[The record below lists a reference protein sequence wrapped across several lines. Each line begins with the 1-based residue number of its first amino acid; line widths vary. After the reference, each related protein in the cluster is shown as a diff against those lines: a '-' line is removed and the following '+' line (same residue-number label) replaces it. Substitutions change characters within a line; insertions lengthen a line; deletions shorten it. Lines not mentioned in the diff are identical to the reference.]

1 MTWVYQTIMCPVF
14 HLMNFMNAS
23 LGLVEPFNCKLL
35 FHPLSALQKTAF
47 DWQFIWNAEMKRV
60 ETGMII

>member
-1 MTWVYQTIMCPVF
+1 
-14 HLMNFMNAS
+14 MNFMNAS